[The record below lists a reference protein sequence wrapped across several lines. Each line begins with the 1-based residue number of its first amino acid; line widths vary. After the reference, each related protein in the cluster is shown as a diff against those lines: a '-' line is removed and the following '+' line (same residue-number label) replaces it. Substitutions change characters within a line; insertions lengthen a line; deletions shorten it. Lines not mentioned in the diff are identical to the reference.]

1 MDGWKASKFISTKAE
16 TESHQGRKY
25 KEHAEEML
33 LERSLNTLKIK
44 EECHFLQLQ
53 K

>member
-1 MDGWKASKFISTKAE
+1 MRWMVGKHQNLFTKAE

-25 KEHAEEML
+25 KEHAKEML

-44 EECHFLQLQ
+44 E
-53 K
+53 